1 VIIKNSFFSLLFLI
15 VSSISSGQVY
25 LGYTL
30 DIDDTFTL
38 EQDVVQIITQDL
50 QGTIQEIKNNLKGTM
65 YFVVKDKTEENITLD
80 VGFKSFYMKT
90 SSEQLGGVL
99 VEIDTEA
106 EEQTPESK
114 LFMGL
119 IDSSI
124 GIVIEYSGKIIEV
137 QNGDAFINNM
147 LDGMGITDPSIAEQ
161 TKKQLE
167 NDWSG
172 EALGRSFEQ
181 VLFNYPNTKVKQ
193 GDSWNNEFVSKTG
206 LNATNT
212 WTLDAIENDS
222 YKIIGTADVFMN
234 TTNAQITMHLSG
246 TQQTDL
252 VADSKHKFPIKIT
265 VISTVEGDAYPPSM
279 PDYKI
284 PTKIVSTTTYT
295 RL

>member
-1 VIIKNSFFSLLFLI
+1 M
-15 VSSISSGQVY
+15 VSYISIGQVH
-25 LGYTL
+25 LAYTL
-30 DIDDTFTL
+30 DIDDDFTL
-38 EQDVVQIITQDL
+38 HQDVVQLITQDL
-50 QGTIQEIKNNLKGTM
+50 QGTIQEIENKLQGTM
-65 YFVVKDKTEENITLD
+65 YFVVKEKTEESITLD
-80 VGFKSFYMKT
+80 VRFKSFYMKT

-99 VEIDTEA
+99 VEIDTQA

-114 LFMGL
+114 MFMGL

-124 GIVIEYSGKIIEV
+124 GLVINYSGKIMEV

-147 LDGMGITDPSIAEQ
+147 LAGMGITDAAILEQ

-167 NDWSG
+167 KDWSG

-181 VLFNYPNTKVKQ
+181 VLFNYPNTEVKQ
-193 GDSWNNEFVSKTG
+193 GDSWNNEFVSETG

-212 WTLDAIENDS
+212 WTLDAIGDDS
-222 YKIIGTADVFMN
+222 YKISGTADVFMK
-234 TTNAQITMHLSG
+234 TANAQITMDLSG

-252 VADSKHKFPIKIT
+252 VADAKHKFPIKIMVT
-265 VISTVEGDAYPPSM
+265 STVEGEAYPPSM

>member
-1 VIIKNSFFSLLFLI
+1 MTKNNFFSLLSLVFSY
-15 VSSISSGQVY
+15 VSIGQVH

-30 DIDDTFTL
+30 DIEDNFTL
-38 EQDVVQIITQDL
+38 GQDVVQVITQDL
-50 QGTIQEIKNNLKGTM
+50 QGTPQEIKNNLKGTM
-65 YFVVKDKTEENITLD
+65 YFIVKEKTEENITLD
-80 VGFKSFYMKT
+80 VSFKSFYMKT
-90 SSEQLGGVL
+90 SSDQLGGVL

-124 GIVIEYSGKIIEV
+124 GIVINYSGKIIEV

-147 LDGMGITDPSIAEQ
+147 LAGMGITDPAILEQ

-167 NDWSG
+167 KDWSG

-193 GDSWNNEFVSKTG
+193 GDSWNNEFVSETG

-212 WTLDAIENDS
+212 WTLDAIEDDS
-222 YKIIGTADVFMN
+222 YKISGTADVFMK
-234 TTNAQITMHLSG
+234 TANAQITMELFG

-252 VADSKHKFPIKIT
+252 VVDSKNKFPIKIT
-265 VISTVEGDAYPPSM
+265 VISTIEGEAYPPSM

-284 PTKIVSTTTYT
+284 PTKIISTTTYT

>member
-1 VIIKNSFFSLLFLI
+1 MTKNSFFSLLFLI
-15 VSSISSGQVY
+15 VCYISLGQAH
-25 LGYTL
+25 LAYTL
-30 DIDDTFTL
+30 DINDDFTL
-38 EQDVVQIITQDL
+38 KQDVLQVITQDL
-50 QGTIQEIKNNLKGTM
+50 EGTIQEIENNLQGTM
-65 YFVVKDKTEENITLD
+65 YFVVKEKTKKTITLD
-80 VGFKSFYMKT
+80 VRFKSFYMKT

-99 VEIDTEA
+99 MEIDTQA

-114 LFMGL
+114 MFMGL

-124 GIVIEYSGKIIEV
+124 GIVINYSGKILEV

-147 LDGMGITDPSIAEQ
+147 LDGMGITDPAILEQ

-167 NDWSG
+167 KDWSG
-172 EALGRSFEQ
+172 ESLGRSFEQ
-181 VLFNYPNTKVKQ
+181 VLFNYPNAKVKQ

-212 WTLDAIENDS
+212 WTLDAVENDS
-222 YKIIGTADVFMN
+222 YKISGTADVFMK
-234 TTNAQITMHLSG
+234 TTNAQITMDLSG
-246 TQQTDL
+246 TQQTAL
-252 VADSKHKFPIKIT
+252 VVDSKNKFPLKMT
-265 VISTVEGDAYPPSM
+265 VTSTIDGEAYPPSM